1 MSCAPIYKN
10 NYIVHDNFYLIYGTV
25 LPSELC
31 HDMIDYIVE
40 CGEYEGE
47 LMEFVG
53 EDDWDLFEYE
63 GRKRPERYDYLEGFI
78 EEISKLD
85 NQNNNNNTESNQN
98 NNNTES
104 NIGIQSIYNARG
116 ENFLFIGKII
126 WSTNSINN
134 FEGGGDV
141 VKHSSDMNFNLS
153 KDDENNENER
163 INLIKEKLKDQN
175 QYWYENIP
183 ENGYYWIRGSCN
195 SL

>member
-1 MSCAPIYKN
+1 MSCAPVYKKN

-63 GRKRPERYDYLEGFI
+63 GRKRPERYEYLEGFL
-78 EEISKLD
+78 EEISKID
-85 NQNNNNNTESNQN
+85 NETNNV
-98 NNNTES
+98 
-104 NIGIQSIYNARG
+104 GLQSIYNARG
-116 ENFLFIGKII
+116 ENFLFIGRIV
-126 WSTNSINN
+126 WSTDSINN
-134 FEGGGDV
+134 FKDGGDV
-141 VKHSSDMNFNLS
+141 VKHSSDLSFSLS
-153 KDDENNENER
+153 KDDEHNENER
-163 INLIKEKLKDQN
+163 ISLIKDKLKDQN

-183 ENGYYWIRGSCN
+183 ENGYFWIRGSCN